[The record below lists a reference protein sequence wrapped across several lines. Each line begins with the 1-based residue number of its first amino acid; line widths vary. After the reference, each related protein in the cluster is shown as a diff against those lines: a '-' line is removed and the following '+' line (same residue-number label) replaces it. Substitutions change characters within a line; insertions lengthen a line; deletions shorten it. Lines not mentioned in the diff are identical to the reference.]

1 LPIAR
6 VIRSVISSVI
16 SRVASPKGCD
26 YHPQMTPPA
35 LTRFV
40 RRAASSCCGTR
51 R

>member
-26 YHPQMTPPA
+26 YHPQMIPPA
-35 LTRFV
+35 STIFA
-40 RRAASSCCGTR
+40 RRAASHRCASPQ
-51 R
+51 